1 MKTTF
6 ISTSAISAATRSSLM
21 KVQQELAEAQKEM
34 TSGRLADVGKTLG
47 FRTGQTI
54 SLRQEHSRLTTI
66 IETNTTVSTRLKVT
80 QSTLQNLVNNAQS
93 FLGQLNGSRI
103 GGANALGVQT
113 DAQSRLEAFLD
124 TMNVAFG
131 DGYLFAGVNSDVMPL
146 TEYFGTPTPASRQG
160 VANAFLADFGM
171 SQSNPAVQN
180 ISAANM
186 QTFLD
191 TTFADLFNDPS
202 WSTDWS
208 SASTQNMR
216 SRISTN
222 ELIETS
228 TNAGETAFRK
238 LAEAYTMVAD
248 LGAANLSQPAFEK
261 LIDQATRVVGS
272 AIKELGDLQSEL
284 GVTQQRVGDAS
295 ERMSLQLDILTTQVN
310 SFEAVDRNEAA
321 TRVTDL
327 MTQIETSYALT
338 ARIMN
343 LSILKYL

>member
-21 KVQQELAEAQKEM
+21 KVQQELADAQKEM
-34 TSGRLADVGKTLG
+34 TTKRFADVGKSLG

-66 IETNTTVSTRLKVT
+66 IETNTTVSTRLKST
-80 QSTLQNLVNNAQS
+80 QATLKNFASNAQN
-93 FLGQLNGSRI
+93 FVGQLLGSRI
-103 GGANALGVQT
+103 GGANALVVQT
-113 DAQSRLEAFLD
+113 EAQSRLESFLD
-124 TMNVAFG
+124 TMNTSG
-131 DGYLFAGVNSDVMPL
+131 SDGYLFAGVNSDVKPL
-146 TEYFGTPTPASRQG
+146 TEYFDSPTPASRQG
-160 VANAFLADFGM
+160 VANAFLTEFGIT
-171 SQSNPAVQN
+171 QSDPAVQN
-180 ISAANM
+180 ISAADM
-186 QTFLD
+186 KTFLD

-208 SASTQNMR
+208 SASSQNMR

-238 LAEAYTMVAD
+238 LAQAYTMVAD
-248 LGAANLSQPAFEK
+248 LGAANLSQPAFETV
-261 LIDQATRVVGS
+261 IDEATRVIGE
-272 AIKELGDLQSEL
+272 AIQELGDLQSQL
-284 GVTQQRVGDAS
+284 GVAEQRVGDAS
-295 ERMSLQLDILTTQVN
+295 ERMSLQIDIMTSQITSL
-310 SFEAVDRNEAA
+310 EGVDQYEAA
-321 TRVTDL
+321 TRVTEL

-338 ARIMN
+338 ARIMS